1 MALKQSWLDERLYN
15 VMQHDRNIG
24 MYTKYLQY
32 KLVNYTE
39 VIVIKT
45 RPTTT
50 TRATSEECPARRFR
64 LQDSLMVRFL
74 RTSRSPRR
82 SVGSFGFGLHE
93 VQ

>member
-1 MALKQSWLDERLYN
+1 MATYLPWSAKALKQSWLDKRLYN

-45 RPTTT
+45 RPPTTIT
-50 TRATSEECPARRFR
+50 EQHLKNALPDAFVYKI
-64 LQDSLMVRFL
+64 L
-74 RTSRSPRR
+74 
-82 SVGSFGFGLHE
+82 
-93 VQ
+93 